1 MAVLGD
7 ATSWFWA
14 AANGGLPAEAAP
26 AVVVLMSTLMLA
38 FD

>member
-26 AVVVLMSTLMLA
+26 AVVLMSTLMLA